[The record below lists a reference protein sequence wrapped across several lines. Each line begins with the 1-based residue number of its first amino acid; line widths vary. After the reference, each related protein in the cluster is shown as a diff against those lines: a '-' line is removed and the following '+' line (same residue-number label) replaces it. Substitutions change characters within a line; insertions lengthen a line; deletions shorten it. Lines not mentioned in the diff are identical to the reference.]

1 MVNIKYSN
9 FLQEMQKKKESTK
22 LKESKINSSFNM
34 KDENTEGKNKINE
47 KIDETEEVFKKSL
60 NFGILIFSK

>member
-1 MVNIKYSN
+1 
-9 FLQEMQKKKESTK
+9 MQKKKESTK